1 LKDFLGTVLTFVIVF
16 VVPLYLVDKY
26 FDNKLV
32 EQPQPPKELINYILN
47 LDDINGSAGV
57 ERRFQN
63 TDLTYKILIPN
74 IKNGPLGGRYANGE
88 ESLPYFIWI
97 SNIYG
102 ENTHFPSNAS
112 GFNLIIKT
120 DKFELKEYI
129 PVSKFDAETDDAT
142 GKIIYSYIGFLKSKN
157 LPSSLYGK
165 NLYINNLFLY

>member
-1 LKDFLGTVLTFVIVF
+1 LKDFLGTVLAFAIVVI
-16 VVPLYLVDKY
+16 VPLYLVDKY

-74 IKNGPLGGRYANGE
+74 TKGKYENGKNML
-88 ESLPYFIWI
+88 SYFIFI

-102 ENTHFPSNAS
+102 ENTHFPFNAG